1 LLNKPQFVRL
11 KPLFIFFVSYTVL
24 FFLFAVSL
32 DYTFPF
38 VAGFLLALI
47 VQPLIRAL
55 QKRLKLKPGVAAA
68 ISTIIVYII
77 LFGILFLLGYWLIY
91 EINNLLVYL
100 SDISKAGFHDIAS
113 PINSTLKQI
122 GAYLRNIDV
131 DFIKQNKEQLL
142 GFAQSSAGLATT
154 VLGTTLRFLTSLPAI
169 FTMFIVMI
177 FSTYFFSK
185 DMGSIKKHLMSFFSK
200 NTALNIRSASQ
211 HGMNMSGRYI
221 CSYLFIYFITFIE
234 TLVVFYA
241 LGIPYPLV
249 ISIVTGIADVLPVFG
264 PGTIYI
270 PLALIYLVLGDFF
283 KAGALIVCWLLITA
297 IRQIIEPKIVS
308 ASINVH
314 PLAMLAAIY
323 FALVAQ
329 NFWILIYFSL
339 LIILYQILTFMEVLP
354 PIFEPRQDTEKKQE
368 ETKT

>member
-1 LLNKPQFVRL
+1 MLNKPQLVRL
-11 KPLFIFFVSYTVL
+11 KPLFIFFIAYTVL
-24 FFLFAVSL
+24 FFLFAISL
-32 DYTFPF
+32 NFTFPF
-38 VAGFLLALI
+38 VAGFLLALL

-55 QKRLKLKPGVAAA
+55 QGRLRMKPGAAAA

-91 EINNLLVYL
+91 EINNLLNYL
-100 SDISKAGFHDIAS
+100 SVISKTGFDDIAA
-113 PINSTLKQI
+113 PINSMLKQI
-122 GAYLRNIDV
+122 GSYLKSIDAN
-131 DFIKQNKEQLL
+131 FLQQNKDQILS
-142 GFAQSSAGLATT
+142 FAQSGAGLATT
-154 VLGTTLRFLTSLPAI
+154 VLGATLKFLTSLPAI

-185 DMGSIKKHLMSFFSK
+185 DMSSIKKHLMAFFSK
-200 NTALNIRSASQ
+200 NTVLNIRSASQ
-211 HGMNMSGRYI
+211 HGFNMSGKYI

-249 ISIVTGIADVLPVFG
+249 ISIITGIADVLPVLG

-270 PLALIYLVLGDFF
+270 PLAFIYLILGDFF
-283 KAGALIVCWLLITA
+283 KAGALIICWLLITA
-297 IRQIIEPKIVS
+297 IRQIIEPKIIS
-308 ASINVH
+308 SSINVH
-314 PLAMLAAIY
+314 PLTMLAAIY

-339 LIILYQILTFMEVLP
+339 LIILYQILTHIEVLP
-354 PIFEPRQDTEKKQE
+354 TVFVPREEPEGEPK
-368 ETKT
+368 ETKP